1 MIIDSPWDY
10 SLDHDLPESSVT
22 GDRNHLRI
30 RARIPESPVR
40 PRPDQRSAPGVGL
53 RRRKSCPF
61 GRRRPTTGRRP
72 PRRLKSAFQGACAPG
87 VGLRRRKRPPP
98 GRRRP
103 TIGRR
108 PPQAE
113 FIRHTWPKASTPIEI
128 GLPRRSTPGVGLRQ
142 RKRHPPGRRRP
153 TAGRRPPRRLKSAF
167 QGACAPSVSLRRRKR
182 HLSVGA
188 GRPSAE
194 GLPRPNSFGT
204 LRARRRPSPT
214 QKAPSRSAQAD
225 RWPKAPGGRIHS
237 ARRPTTGRRPSQAE
251 FIRHTW
257 PTVGH
262 RPPQGEFL
270 RRASPA
276 RRRAGR
282 PWRGV

>member
-108 PPQAE
+108 PSRRLKSAFQGACAPGVGLRRRKSYPFGRHRPTIGRQAE
-113 FIRHTWPKASTPIEI
+113 FIRHTWPKAPTPIEI
-128 GLPRRSTPGVGLRQ
+128 GLPRRLRAKRQPPPTQKTPLG
-142 RKRHPPGRRRP
+142 RHRP
-153 TAGRRPPRRLKSAF
+153 TIGRRPPRRLKSAF
-167 QGACAPSVSLRRRKR
+167 QGAPRQASAYANAKDTLP
-182 HLSVGA
+182 VGA
-188 GRPSAE
+188 GQPPAE
-194 GLPRPNSFGT
+194 GLH
-204 LRARRRPSPT
+204 
-214 QKAPSRSAQAD
+214 AD
-225 RWPKAPGGRIHS
+225 
-237 ARRPTTGRRPSQAE
+237 
-251 FIRHTW
+251 
-257 PTVGH
+257 
-262 RPPQGEFL
+262 
-270 RRASPA
+270 
-276 RRRAGR
+276 
-282 PWRGV
+282 